1 MTTKNNTTTATTT
14 TATVTTAK
22 VNPTFGNVVCESLKA
37 GLQMATVNCLS
48 LRELGIAG
56 FCSAASLKQ
65 MAVNSLSA
73 ENKKYVQDQLRKLGI
88 E

>member
-1 MTTKNNTTTATTT
+1 MATKTTTSTTATTSIKT
-14 TATVTTAK
+14 
-22 VNPTFGNVVCESLKA
+22 NPTFGNVVCESLKA

>member
-1 MTTKNNTTTATTT
+1 MTQATLTKI
-14 TATVTTAK
+14 
-22 VNPTFGNVVCESLKA
+22 NPTFGNVISESLKA
-37 GLQMATVNCLS
+37 GIQMATVNCLS

-65 MAVNSLSA
+65 MAINSLST
-73 ENKKYVQDQLRKLGI
+73 ENKKYVQDQLKKLGI

>member
-1 MTTKNNTTTATTT
+1 MAKSNNTTTTT
-14 TATVTTAK
+14 TATATTTAK
-22 VNPTFGNVVCESLKA
+22 NPTFGNVVCESLKA

-73 ENKKYVQDQLRKLGI
+73 ENKKYVQDQLKKLGI

>member
-1 MTTKNNTTTATTT
+1 MTTKTQTTTQTTLT
-14 TATVTTAK
+14 K
-22 VNPTFGNVVCESLKA
+22 INPTFGNVISESLKA

>member
-1 MTTKNNTTTATTT
+1 MTAKTQTTTQTM
-14 TATVTTAK
+14 TAK
-22 VNPTFGNVVCESLKA
+22 TQTKTQTTFGNVMSESIKA

>member
-1 MTTKNNTTTATTT
+1 MAKTTTQTTLT
-14 TATVTTAK
+14 K
-22 VNPTFGNVVCESLKA
+22 INPTFGNVVSESLKA

-65 MAVNSLSA
+65 MAINSLSD
-73 ENKKYVQDQLRKLGI
+73 ENKKYVQDQLHKLGI

>member
-1 MTTKNNTTTATTT
+1 MATKTSNTTTTR
-14 TATVTTAK
+14 TVSK
-22 VNPTFGNVVCESLKA
+22 VNPTFGNVVSESLKA

-65 MAVNSLSA
+65 MAVNSLS
-73 ENKKYVQDQLRKLGI
+73 EQNKKYVQDQLKKLGI

>member
-1 MTTKNNTTTATTT
+1 MAKTTTQT
-14 TATVTTAK
+14 TATVTTVSK
-22 VNPTFGNVVCESLKA
+22 VNPTFGNVVSESLKA